1 MLPLWRFNMKPTVRR
16 WKDGLFVVGLNE
28 GTKAILT
35 LEELS
40 RLAAMA
46 EVEIREYLT
55 IIEHQLE
62 ELQA

>member
-1 MLPLWRFNMKPTVRR
+1 MKPTVRR

-40 RLAAMA
+40 RLTAQA